1 MPSPKPSPRSE
12 SAAATQISWAYHCL
26 LHVEPRPAPLAI
38 ALVALL
44 LLTGCTARFGFM
56 EPVVVERPVVLLPRV
71 VERVKTQELEQV
83 YPK

>member
-26 LHVEPRPAPLAI
+26 LHEFRPGAALAI

-44 LLTGCTARFGFM
+44 PGCTARFGFM
-56 EPVVVERPVVLLPRV
+56 EPVIVERPVVLLPRV
-71 VERVKTQELEQV
+71 IEKVTTTQELEQV